1 MAGSP
6 SLLSVQQA
14 EPGLNPRLFSSWS
27 GRSPVVAVQRV
38 SSVVGRVIEAAVVVA
53 VVVVA
58 ARMTPT
64 ECVPL
69 VESTADMRAVNVCAA
84 HRATGMA
91 GREGAGAAPEMH
103 ASPATD
109 MCASKPATHM
119 STAEAAAHVAATA
132 SEAAAHVAATAAVA
146 SATTTVA
153 AAATT
158 VASATATASQS
169 VRRYGNGSQRDSR
182 GQDDC
187 SLQLET
193 LHRIFPSV
201 SELKLIVIAR
211 RPPKCAISSAHADV
225 DGDKS
230 GEPAGSRC
238 AVIDAVSSRLRNS
251 VSRRRN
257 QCLTGPSFGAR
268 RPSVPTI

>member
-1 MAGSP
+1 
-6 SLLSVQQA
+6 
-14 EPGLNPRLFSSWS
+14 
-27 GRSPVVAVQRV
+27 
-38 SSVVGRVIEAAVVVA
+38 
-53 VVVVA
+53 
-58 ARMTPT
+58 
-64 ECVPL
+64 
-69 VESTADMRAVNVCAA
+69 
-84 HRATGMA
+84 
-91 GREGAGAAPEMH
+91 MH

-109 MCASKPATHM
+109 MCASNPATHM
-119 STAEAAAHVAATA
+119 SASEAAPHVAATA
-132 SEAAAHVAATAAVA
+132 SEAAAHMAAT

-193 LHRIFPSV
+193 LHGIFPSV

-230 GEPAGSRC
+230 GAPAGSRC

-257 QCLTGPSFGAR
+257 QCRTGPSFGAR
-268 RPSVPTI
+268 RLSVPTI

>member
-1 MAGSP
+1 
-6 SLLSVQQA
+6 
-14 EPGLNPRLFSSWS
+14 
-27 GRSPVVAVQRV
+27 
-38 SSVVGRVIEAAVVVA
+38 
-53 VVVVA
+53 
-58 ARMTPT
+58 
-64 ECVPL
+64 
-69 VESTADMRAVNVCAA
+69 
-84 HRATGMA
+84 MA

-109 MCASKPATHM
+109 MYASKPATHM
-119 STAEAAAHVAATA
+119 SASEAAAHVAATA
-132 SEAAAHVAATAAVA
+132 SEAAAHMAAT

-153 AAATT
+153 AAATTVASAATT

-193 LHRIFPSV
+193 LHGIFPSV

-257 QCLTGPSFGAR
+257 QCLSGSSFGAR

>member
-58 ARMTPT
+58 ARMTPA

-84 HRATGMA
+84 RRATGMA

-103 ASPATD
+103 ASPTTD
-109 MCASKPATHM
+109 MCPSDPATHM
-119 STAEAAAHVAATA
+119 AAAEAAAHVAA
-132 SEAAAHVAATAAVA
+132 AHMAAT

-153 AAATT
+153 AAAT

-193 LHRIFPSV
+193 LHGIFPSV
-201 SELKLIVIAR
+201 SELKLIVIAH

-257 QCLTGPSFGAR
+257 QCLSGSSFGAR